1 MRPTLRLRAPLVL
14 LLSLAFAACDN
25 DGNGG
30 DDDDDPTRVAI
41 HQVTIE
47 TAPAENPS
55 GDDWDDDPSG
65 ITSDPDLYFDLY
77 DTTGQLILST
87 SNDDRANIG
96 PGEFPVSW
104 SFSPGAQFNQFN
116 RTLYFEVYD
125 SDPNGEELIGTTEEF
140 TLQTLAD
147 QGFRTFVSVESPS
160 GDLVVT
166 ARLRWEE

>member
-1 MRPTLRLRAPLVL
+1 MRPTLLLRAPLVL
-14 LLSLAFAACDN
+14 LLGLAFAACDN

-30 DDDDDPTRVAI
+30 DDNNPTRVTI

-47 TAPAENPS
+47 TAPPTNPG
-55 GDDWDDDPSG
+55 GDDWDDDPTG
-65 ITSDPDLYFDLY
+65 VTSDPDLYFELFDSN
-77 DTTGQLILST
+77 GQLILST
-87 SNDDRANIG
+87 SNDDRPNIG

-116 RTLYFEVYD
+116 RTLHFEVYD
-125 SDPNGEELIGTTEEF
+125 NDPNGRELMGTTEAF

-147 QGFRTFVSVESPS
+147 QGFRTFVSLESPN
-160 GDLVVT
+160 GDLVVS